1 MLCVCPYSCRVLG
14 ISSEWNSLCLC
25 AIESICGLYMCS
37 ILIYSFISSQK
48 RMYCTRQNIL
58 WIFVWYNTDFICFLL
73 SHSITLTFLWRDV
86 VALSKF
92 KSTQHHNL
100 AVAADDDDCDVVAPL
115 SFSTSSLCIA
125 YAQLPFNQRVEKQKK
140 TTTQIYYH
148 RRYWWVLFYHFTQR
162 RARVMILLRMDFVF
176 SAYLII
182 A

>member
-1 MLCVCPYSCRVLG
+1 MCYRIDMWSVHVFDSNLFIYFFSKENVLHTTKYFMNFCL
-14 ISSEWNSLCLC
+14 IKFWFHLFSSLPFDYFNVS
-25 AIESICGLYMCS
+25 
-37 ILIYSFISSQK
+37 
-48 RMYCTRQNIL
+48 
-58 WIFVWYNTDFICFLL
+58 
-73 SHSITLTFLWRDV
+73 
-86 VALSKF
+86 VAGCCCLSKF